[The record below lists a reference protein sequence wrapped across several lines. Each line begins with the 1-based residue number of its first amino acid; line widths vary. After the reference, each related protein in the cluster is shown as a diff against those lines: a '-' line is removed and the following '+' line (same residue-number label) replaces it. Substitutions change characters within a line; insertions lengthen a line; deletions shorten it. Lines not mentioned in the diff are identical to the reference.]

1 MSGNQVRLT
10 NRQSWTK
17 EQFLNHYFTSTASGP
32 RTPVAGPPASVN
44 VDKSWYMGE
53 GPGRYYHPGM
63 FPIIESVIDRR
74 DLAPGTYDL
83 WQLAPNNKE
92 DPSVKASISHYVRDV
107 KSQDWRTRAFVFG
120 NESGRISGRVSVGQ
134 DGSKTFHAIEI
145 RPLDTKCNFE
155 HNVESSA
162 RVCARSGKTDIR
174 SGKPGCLVR
183 HQLSGARPGS

>member
-10 NRQSWTK
+10 NRQSW

-134 DGSKTFHAIEI
+134 DGSKTFHDIEI
-145 RPLDTKCNFE
+145 RPLDTKFNFE